1 MRHHTIAVMFLSI
14 AWFLPNAVTG
24 QEPAH
29 GKVSTSAPPHPV
41 GSDPDLQGYW
51 TRHVHP
57 LECPAPR
64 VLHGRG
70 NGCAPAA
77 IQKRRPVAYECH
89 EGNHDLRH
97 ILKIYRNLD
106 RQDTADQ
113 TR

>member
-64 VLHGRG
+64 VLHGS
-70 NGCAPAA
+70 
-77 IQKRRPVAYECH
+77 
-89 EGNHDLRH
+89 
-97 ILKIYRNLD
+97 KIYRNLD